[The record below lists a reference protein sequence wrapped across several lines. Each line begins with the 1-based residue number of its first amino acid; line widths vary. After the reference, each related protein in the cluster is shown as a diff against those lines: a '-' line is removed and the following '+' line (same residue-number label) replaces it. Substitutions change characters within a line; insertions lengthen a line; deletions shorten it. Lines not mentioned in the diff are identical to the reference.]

1 MKHENNE
8 RMEVYYERL
17 LKLANSLQ
25 HRIIDSFLTTIFIF
39 GLQPYL
45 CITIVG
51 MKKETLLQHKET
63 TLVCEEGI
71 YEVEA
76 ISNMLVP

>member
-1 MKHENNE
+1 MKQEKNE

-25 HRIIDSFLTTIFIF
+25 HKTIDNFLTIVFIF

-45 CITIVG
+45 LLATIG
-51 MKKETLLQHKET
+51 MKRKTLQQHKEVA
-63 TLVCEEGI
+63 LVCEEGI
-71 YEVEA
+71 CKVR
-76 ISNMLVP
+76 L

>member
-1 MKHENNE
+1 MKQEKNE

-25 HRIIDSFLTTIFIF
+25 YMTIDSFLTTIFNS

-45 CITIVG
+45 RVTTAG
-51 MKKETLLQHKET
+51 MKKEIL
-63 TLVCEEGI
+63 
-71 YEVEA
+71 
-76 ISNMLVP
+76 